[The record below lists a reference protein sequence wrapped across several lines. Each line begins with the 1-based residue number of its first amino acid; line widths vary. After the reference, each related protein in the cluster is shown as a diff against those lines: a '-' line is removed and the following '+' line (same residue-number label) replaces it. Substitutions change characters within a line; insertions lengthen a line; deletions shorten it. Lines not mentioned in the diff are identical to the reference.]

1 MTSLAREHLEGF
13 LDALAASGVATLI
26 PRRVDFLRAVGLTPL
41 RSIDDLY
48 WAARVTLV
56 SRQEEIASFDRLF
69 DAWFRSGW
77 FETLGATGDDESE
90 ESETERPAASPES
103 AASFVDQGEGT
114 GREASRDDLRNR
126 RRLARASD
134 DERVIWARMVEIA
147 CRSLPRTSGRRRVRD
162 RRRGDL
168 DLRRTLAE
176 SRRTGGD
183 VVHLRYQRR
192 PQRGRR
198 VLLLIDVS
206 GSLKANS
213 PAFLRFAH
221 AIVRAAA
228 RAEVFTFGTRLTR
241 VTPILRQPDL
251 DAALAALAPVINDFD
266 GGTRIGETFTRFL
279 GNSRFVSFARGALI
293 VVLSDGLELGDPA
306 PMAEATER
314 LARLGHRLVW
324 LTPLR
329 GDPTYRPVTRGMRA
343 VLGSLDRLGDGSSPA
358 ALLAELEGLPGL
370 EHRPRRRAGAGWQEE
385 RRSA

>member
-1 MTSLAREHLEGF
+1 MTSPAREHLDGF

-26 PRRVDFLRAVGLTPL
+26 PRRVDFLRSLGLMPL

-56 SRQEEIASFDRLF
+56 SRQEEIAPFDRLF
-69 DAWFRSGW
+69 DAWFRSGQ
-77 FETLGATGDDESE
+77 FEAIAAVDDDEGE

-126 RRLARASD
+126 RRLAVATE
-134 DERVIWARMVEIA
+134 DERAVWAKMVDSA
-147 CRSLPRTSGRRRVRD
+147 RRSLPRTSGRRRVRD

-192 PQRGRR
+192 PRRERR

-221 AIVRAAA
+221 AIVQAAA

-251 DAALAALAPVINDFD
+251 DAAMAALAPVINDFD

-279 GNSRFVSFARGALI
+279 GNSRFVSFARGALL
-293 VVLSDGLELGDPA
+293 VVLSDGLELGDPG
-306 PMAEATER
+306 PMAAATER
-314 LARLGHRLVW
+314 LSRLGHRLVW

-343 VLGSLDRLGDGSSPA
+343 VLGSLDRLGDGSSAA
-358 ALLAELEGLPGL
+358 ALLAELEGLPEL

>member
-1 MTSLAREHLEGF
+1 MTLLAREHLEGF
-13 LDALAASGVATLI
+13 LDALAANGVATLI

-56 SRQEEIASFDRLF
+56 SRQEEIAPFDHLF
-69 DAWFRSGW
+69 DAWFRSGQ
-77 FETLGATGDDESE
+77 FEAIAAIDDESE
-90 ESETERPAASPES
+90 ESETERPASSPES
-103 AASFVDQGEGT
+103 AASFVKQGEGT
-114 GREASRDDLRNR
+114 GREASLDDLRNR
-126 RRLARASD
+126 RWLARASR
-134 DERVIWARMVEIA
+134 DEREVWARMIETA
-147 CRSLPRTSGRRRVRD
+147 RRSLPRTSGRRRVRD
-162 RRRGDL
+162 RRRGTL
-168 DLRRTLAE
+168 DLRGTLAE

-183 VVHLRYQRR
+183 IVHLRYQRR

-221 AIVRAAA
+221 AIVQATA

-241 VTPILRQPDL
+241 VTPMLRQPDL
-251 DAALAALAPVINDFD
+251 DAAMAALTPVINDFD

-279 GNSRFVSFARGALI
+279 SNSRFVSFARGALI
-293 VVLSDGLELGDPA
+293 IVLSDGLELGDPG
-306 PMAEATER
+306 PMAAATER

-324 LTPLR
+324 LTPMR

-370 EHRPRRRAGAGWQEE
+370 EHRPRRRAAVAWQEE